1 MEMIIVTGLSGAGK
15 SQALKSLEDSG
26 YYCVDNIPPV
36 LIPRFAE
43 LCQNSMDDIK
53 KVALVV
59 DIRGGRFFDDLFQAL
74 DELDGA
80 ALEYQILFLD
90 ARDEVLIKRY
100 KETRRSHPM
109 QLEGRIEDGIALERE
124 KLKNL
129 KLRSNSIID
138 TSDLTSHQLR
148 SEVRNVFVEGGNTT
162 SMTVNITSF
171 GFKKGILLDADLVFD
186 VRFLPNPY
194 YIDELKLLTGHSDKI
209 QDYVMQFEEAQI
221 FLDKMKDMVDFLIPQ
236 YIKEGKNQ
244 LVIGIGCTG
253 GKHRSVTLT
262 HKLHDDLVN
271 KGHRVSMNH
280 REIKER

>member
-90 ARDEVLIKRY
+90 ARDEVL
-100 KETRRSHPM
+100 
-109 QLEGRIEDGIALERE
+109 
-124 KLKNL
+124 N
-129 KLRSNSIID
+129 
-138 TSDLTSHQLR
+138 
-148 SEVRNVFVEGGNTT
+148 
-162 SMTVNITSF
+162 
-171 GFKKGILLDADLVFD
+171 KKI
-186 VRFLPNPY
+186 
-194 YIDELKLLTGHSDKI
+194 
-209 QDYVMQFEEAQI
+209 
-221 FLDKMKDMVDFLIPQ
+221 
-236 YIKEGKNQ
+236 
-244 LVIGIGCTG
+244 
-253 GKHRSVTLT
+253 
-262 HKLHDDLVN
+262 
-271 KGHRVSMNH
+271 
-280 REIKER
+280 